1 MGLLLSYIVILVAL
15 QKSFLF
21 RFKLVLCVTLK
32 RIFIWFFNTTLFLG
46 SFDLNDE
53 PSGLGQ
59 MPSSRTAQLSVDP
72 DPFSS
77 SVLPYPPPPPPLP
90 PQLSSLQPPC
100 SPLVQPGSNNIC
112 DSDNS
117 ATEMRK
123 QPPGASK
130 ASYSRHSKNQK
141 NKDVPNMLDV
151 LKDMNKIKLRAVERY
166 VVIIWEI
173 NQNFIIDFKNFIK
186 VNITCTLF

>member
-59 MPSSRTAQLSVDP
+59 MPSSRTAQLSVEP